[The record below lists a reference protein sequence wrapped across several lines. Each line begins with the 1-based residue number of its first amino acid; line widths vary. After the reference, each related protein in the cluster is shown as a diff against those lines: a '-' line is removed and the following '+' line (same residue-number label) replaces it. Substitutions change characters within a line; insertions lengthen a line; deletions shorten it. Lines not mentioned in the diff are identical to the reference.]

1 MITYMKAYKFRLYPS
16 SEQEKKLNKQIELCR
31 QLYNSFLIE
40 RRYAYKGNN
49 ISLNYTHQ
57 ANEIPELKNTFV
69 EYKGIHSQVLQDVA
83 QRVNRAYKNFFRR
96 NNEKKQGKR
105 QKAGFPRLKGKGQ
118 YKSLTYPQ
126 SGFLIL
132 ENGHLELSKIG
143 IIRMFQHREI
153 MGEIK
158 TLSISTDKTG
168 KWYASFSV
176 EENNLDFQPELTMNV
191 VGIDAGLSHLTT
203 MSDGTVIDPPKFLRK
218 GEKIIKRAQKNLS
231 RKKKGS
237 KNRKKAKKILSKQ
250 HQKVKNQRE
259 DFAQKLSN
267 RIVKNNDFIVFE
279 NLNTAGMM
287 KNHHL
292 AKSIAD
298 ASWNTL
304 VQYTTYKAESA
315 GKEVVLVD
323 PRNTSKT
330 CSSCGCK
337 KKSLKLSER
346 IFHCD
351 SCGFEIDRDLN
362 ASINIL
368 NRGIEKVGR
377 GTPEVTPV
385 EIGALPARATPVSKA
400 GSPRF

>member
-1 MITYMKAYKFRLYPS
+1 MKAYKFRLYPS

-31 QLYNSFLIE
+31 QLYNSFIIE
-40 RRYAYKGNN
+40 RRYAYREQKK
-49 ISLNYTHQ
+49 SLTYNYQ
-57 ANEIPELKNTFV
+57 QNEIPELKNTFV
-69 EYKGIHSQVLQDVA
+69 EYKGVHSQVLQDVA

-96 NNEKKQGKR
+96 NNEKKEGKR

-126 SGFLIL
+126 SGFEIL
-132 ENGHLELSKIG
+132 QNGHLELSKIG

-153 MGEIK
+153 NGDIK
-158 TLSISTDKTG
+158 TLNISRDSTG
-168 KWYASFSV
+168 NWYTSFSV
-176 EENNLDFQPELTMNV
+176 EENDLDFQPELTMNA
-191 VGIDAGLSHLTT
+191 VGIDAGLLHLTT
-203 MSDGTVIDPPKFLRK
+203 MSDGTVIDPPKFLK
-218 GEKIIKRAQKNLS
+218 KEEKIIKRAQKNLS

-279 NLNTAGMM
+279 NLNVAGMV

-315 GKEVVLVD
+315 GKEVVLVN

-330 CSSCGCK
+330 CSCCGCK

-346 IFHCD
+346 IFQCD

-385 EIGALPARATPVSKA
+385 EIGALPARATPVTEA
-400 GSPRF
+400 GSLRF